1 MPLPSFKEQFAALIA
16 APSVSCTQ
24 AHWDQSNRAVIELLS
39 SWLGDLGFACDV
51 QEVSFGKFNLLASYG
66 SGPGGLVLAGHS
78 DTVPFDAALWQT
90 DPLKLTEVDGRWVG
104 LGSCDMK
111 GFFALVIEAVQ
122 PLLTQPFKQPLLILA
137 TCDEESS
144 MSGARALAQAGRP
157 LGRAAVIGE
166 PTGLRP
172 IRLHKGIM
180 MERIDILGQSGHSS
194 NPNLGHSALEAMQD
208 VMQELRGLRAQW
220 LREYNNP
227 QFSVPQPTLNF
238 GCIHGGDNP
247 NRICGQC
254 SLEFDL
260 RPLPGMQPEALRAAI
275 RHKLQPLAEQHQV
288 KIDFA
293 PLFPSVQP
301 FEQNADAELVRVAE
315 RLTGHTA
322 AAVAFATEAPYLQ
335 QLGCETL
342 VLGPGDIDCAHQPG
356 EYLEMSRLQPTVRL
370 LQQLIEHYCLQPAHP
385 GQSTVSSG
393 GENA

>member
-1 MPLPSFKEQFAALIA
+1 MPLPSFKDQFAALIA

-24 AHWDQSNRAVIELLS
+24 AHWDQSNRAVIELLA

-51 QEVSFGKFNLLASYG
+51 QQVAHGKFNLLASYG

-90 DPLKLTEVDGRWVG
+90 DPLKLTEIDGRWVG

-111 GFFALVIEAVQ
+111 GFFALIIEAVQ
-122 PLLTQPFKQPLLILA
+122 PLLTQRFQQPLLILA

-144 MSGARALAQAGRP
+144 MSGARALAQAGQP

-166 PTGLRP
+166 PTGLKP

-194 NPNLGHSALEAMQD
+194 DPSLGHSALEAMQD
-208 VMQELRGLRAQW
+208 VMIELRGLRAQW
-220 LREYNNP
+220 QREYNNP
-227 QFSVPQPTLNF
+227 QFSVPTPTLNF

-275 RHKLQPLAEQHQV
+275 RQKLQPLAEQHQV

-293 PLFPSVQP
+293 PLFPSVPP
-301 FEQNADAELVRVAE
+301 FEQDAASELVRIAE
-315 RLTGHTA
+315 RLTGHSAT
-322 AAVAFATEAPYLQ
+322 AVAFATEAPYLQ

-370 LQQLIEHYCLQPAHP
+370 LQQLIEHYCLQTKQPE
-385 GQSTVSSG
+385 SSG